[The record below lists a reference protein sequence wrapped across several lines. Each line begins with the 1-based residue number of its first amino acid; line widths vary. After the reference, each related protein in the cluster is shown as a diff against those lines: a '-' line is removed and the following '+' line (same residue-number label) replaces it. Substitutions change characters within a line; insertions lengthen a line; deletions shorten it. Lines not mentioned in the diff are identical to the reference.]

1 MQTLYDGVRALGLRP
16 CLPLDVQGPIVVNV
30 EAPDDPAWNLQAFV
44 DQLKTRGVLIS
55 NFYNT
60 PEPSFR
66 VGCIGAIT
74 PNDMQAAVQA
84 IGEALTA
91 LNLQRRQAA

>member
-1 MQTLYDGVRALGLRP
+1 V
-16 CLPLDVQGPIVVNV
+16 
-30 EAPDDPAWNLQAFV
+30 
-44 DQLKTRGVLIS
+44 RGVLIS

-74 PNDMQAAVQA
+74 PDDMRNAVQA
-84 IGEALTA
+84 FGEAMTA
-91 LNLQRRQAA
+91 LGLQPRRAA